1 MQRRIP
7 EVGLEEWEVVIK
19 CLEEV
24 LPYQLRLTMFGN
36 LEVFFVL
43 LSLLSHC
50 FVILIKYS
58 RAQKGNQE
66 LYPHYHPFLLL

>member
-7 EVGLEEWEVVIK
+7 GVGLEGQGVVTE
-19 CLEEV
+19 CLGEMP
-24 LPYQLRLTMFGN
+24 LHYISLTMFGN

-43 LSLLSHC
+43 LSLLSLC

-58 RAQKGNQE
+58 RAQKGTQA
-66 LYPHYHPFLLL
+66 LYPHHHPFLLL